1 MLVHICQQEFQ
12 LTPNF
17 TYDRIDEGR
26 DQHLCKIDFQG
37 ILISTGKGHSKTE
50 SKKQAAQNALKRVSP
65 KIYKE
70 VFGIDSEPK

>member
-1 MLVHICQQEFQ
+1 MDQIKGITKNSEQISMLVHICQQEFQ

-50 SKKQAAQNALKRVSP
+50 SKK
-65 KIYKE
+65 
-70 VFGIDSEPK
+70 